1 MKLRQCRESTHEEQ
15 RAGKKSYE
23 VYKSEFV
30 HFDDVRGT
38 TLLKKNLSLRAMES
52 YVLADPGCS
61 SGIADL
67 LGAGISA

>member
-1 MKLRQCRESTHEEQ
+1 MTRGADGSE
-15 RAGKKSYE
+15 SYE

-52 YVLADPGCS
+52 YGPFHHLRHLQLTIFVSVDIRDDCFPPFTF
-61 SGIADL
+61 
-67 LGAGISA
+67 